1 MTPVILLFAL
11 KTIFFELRNALLQAF
26 VSVPGCRNA
35 MVNGD
40 LDSTLIESL
49 KNPACYP
56 HPVDSVSL
64 LETHISWVL
73 LAGEFAY
80 KIKKPVDFGFL
91 DFSALAR
98 RQFFCREELRLN
110 RRLAPNLYL
119 DVVGIGGNPL
129 QPLFDTEP
137 AFEYAVKMRRFPERD
152 VLEHVLERGELSRQ
166 HLETLADRLV
176 QFHAALAPA
185 ASNDGYGNAEQIAMP
200 ARQNFRQLAEL
211 LDESHAARLAA
222 LRAAGEQA
230 FAASRSQFGQRLRA
244 GKVRECHGDLHLGN
258 IVLLDGR
265 PTPFDGIEFNP
276 ALRWI
281 DVMNDIAFLLMDL
294 QQRQRPDLA
303 FAFLD
308 AYLQAGGDYAGLGV
322 LRFYLGYRAVVMA
335 KVSAIRAAQLGVANG
350 GGQCGRYL
358 VLAERF
364 YRPPNAAL
372 LITHGLP
379 GCGKTTVS
387 QLVLERLGF
396 IRIRSDVER
405 KRLFGLQPHQ
415 VSHSG
420 LDGGIYTPEATEKT
434 YLHLLQLAGEILRTG
449 FSVVVDA
456 AFLKQAERRWFQALA
471 NELQVPFA
479 IVDVGIEEKLQ
490 RQRLA
495 KRQNDASEA
504 DEVVLDKLQNAGEAL
519 TAEERNVAV
528 GLVNNGTLEELVS
541 QTPAWERLN
550 RLLLRVG
557 AD

>member
-1 MTPVILLFAL
+1 
-11 KTIFFELRNALLQAF
+11 
-26 VSVPGCRNA
+26 

-56 HPVDSVSL
+56 HPVNSISL

-73 LAGEFAY
+73 LAGDFVY

-119 DVVGIGGNPL
+119 DVVGIGGSPQ
-129 QPLFDTEP
+129 QPLFGTEP
-137 AFEYAVKMRRFPERD
+137 AIEYAVKMQRFAED
-152 VLEHVLERGELSRQ
+152 DLLDHVLVRGALSRE
-166 HLETLADRLV
+166 HLQNLADMLAK
-176 QFHAALAPA
+176 FHAGLQPA
-185 ASNDGYGNAEQIAMP
+185 TVDSGYGNADAVAFP
-200 ARQNFRQLAEL
+200 ARQNFQQLAL
-211 LDESHAARLAA
+211 LLGQTDAAGLAD
-222 LRAAGEQA
+222 LRAASEREH
-230 FAASRSQFGQRLRA
+230 AACLPLFGQRLRA

-303 FAFLD
+303 YAFLD
-308 AYLQAGGDYAGLGV
+308 AYLQASGDYAGLGV
-322 LRFYLGYRAVVMA
+322 LRFYLGYRAMVMA
-335 KVSAIRAAQLGVANG
+335 KVSAIRAAQLGAPAAL
-350 GGQCGRYL
+350 GQCRRYL
-358 VLAERF
+358 DLAGRF
-364 YRPPNAAL
+364 YRAPKAAL

-415 VSHSG
+415 ASHSG
-420 LDGGIYTPEATEKT
+420 LDGGIYTPEATVKT
-434 YLHLLQLAGEILRTG
+434 YLHLLQLAGEILQSG
-449 FSVVVDA
+449 FSVIVDA
-456 AFLKQAERRWFQALA
+456 AFLKQAERRQFQALA
-471 NELQVPFA
+471 NDLRVPFA

-495 KRQNDASEA
+495 KRHNDASEA
-504 DEVVLDKLQNAGEAL
+504 DEAVLGRLKNAGEAL
-519 TAEERNVAV
+519 TSEERNVAV
-528 GLVNNGTLEELVS
+528 AFVNNGTVEDLVS
-541 QTPAWERLN
+541 QAPAWERLN
-550 RLLLRVG
+550 SLLLRV
-557 AD
+557 DLD